1 MSEPWEMTYRQAVAV
16 LDQWRGQ
23 PAEIQQLHTA
33 AIEEAFTVFWA
44 HRPDEDFFA
53 THASHL
59 ILTARML
66 YIMQAGC
73 RHCDHRAREHG

>member
-1 MSEPWEMTYRQAVAV
+1 MTYPEAVAV
-16 LDQWRGQ
+16 LDRWRR
-23 PAEIQQLHTA
+23 EDSNVQQEHA
-33 AIEEAFTVFWA
+33 RAIEEAFRVFWA
-44 HRPDEDFFA
+44 HRPDEYAFA

-73 RHCDHRAREHG
+73 RHCDHRAREHD